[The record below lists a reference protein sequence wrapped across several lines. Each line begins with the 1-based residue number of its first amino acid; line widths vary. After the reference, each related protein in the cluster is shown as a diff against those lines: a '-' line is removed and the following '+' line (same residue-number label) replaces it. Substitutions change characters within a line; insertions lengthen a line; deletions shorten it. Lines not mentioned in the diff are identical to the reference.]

1 MPSSLPQ
8 SSDLVAVVREFLERE
23 ILPESTGARWFNVRV
38 AANVLAMVEREL
50 LRGKDLDAAEAERLK
65 QFVSGD
71 SREAMELALSDAIRE
86 GTLDWRTEGL
96 AQHLLETCEGALQIN
111 NPKWVR

>member
-8 SSDLVAVVREFLERE
+8 AADLVAVVREFLERD
-23 ILPESTGARWFNVRV
+23 ILPESNGARWFNVKV
-38 AANVLAMVEREL
+38 ATNVLAMVEREL
-50 LRGKDLDAAEAERLK
+50 KLGKDLDAAEVARLT

-71 SREAMELALSDAIRE
+71 NREDMEQKLSDAIRTGE
-86 GTLDWRTEGL
+86 LDWRTEGL
-96 AQHLLETCEGALQIN
+96 AEHMHQSCEDALQIN